1 MNISLHSSRPQQCLV
16 TEHRAACPLLSGHE
30 ACSLSLIRK
39 IAVKGN
45 GVKVCSPSTA
55 NLVHVITNSNEI
67 DEWHDHATTL
77 HFREHVKG

>member
-1 MNISLHSSRPQQCLV
+1 MRDK
-16 TEHRAACPLLSGHE
+16 G
-30 ACSLSLIRK
+30 IRK